1 MLLDS
6 PLQDSIMNLINLFSI
21 CFYYLCSLIL
31 YSMTI
36 LKTKYIFILSII
48 CCLIFSCTPIK
59 KITYIN
65 NNTQAAWDMSPLPPK
80 HHIEIGDI
88 LMVKVISRND
98 ESNKIF
104 NLETNT
110 NNSNTTTTAA
120 NLYLNGFTVNQ
131 EGSIDLPKVGKVI
144 LLNLTLEQAKDS
156 IMKAAEEYLIDPYV
170 IVKLANFEVTVLGEV
185 NMAGTYPVYKES
197 LTIFDAIAMAGDIND
212 YGNLSKVKIVR
223 SKNNKKE
230 VSFLDLT
237 DSNILSSNYYYLNN
251 KDLIYVQPL
260 KFKGLKKSQSQLFLS
275 SLTTFAVLFNA
286 YLNFNKD

>member
-1 MLLDS
+1 MKNF
-6 PLQDSIMNLINLFSI
+6 QI
-21 CFYYLCSLIL
+21 
-31 YSMTI
+31 
-36 LKTKYIFILSII
+36 KYIFILSII
-48 CCLIFSCTPIK
+48 SCLIFSCTPVN

-65 NNTQAAWDMSPLPPK
+65 NNSQAAWDISPLPPK

-110 NNSNTTTTAA
+110 NNSNTTTA
-120 NLYLNGFTVNQ
+120 NLYLNGFTINR
-131 EGSIDLPKVGKVI
+131 EGSIDLPKVGRVV
-144 LLNLTLEQAKDS
+144 LLNQTLEQAKET
-156 IMKAAEEYLIDPYV
+156 IMQAAIEYLIDPYV

-185 NMAGTYPVYKES
+185 NMPGAYPVYKEN
-197 LTIFDAIAMAGDIND
+197 LTIFDALAMAGDIND
-212 YGNLSKVKIVR
+212 YGNLRKVKIVR

-230 VSFLDLT
+230 VSFIDLT
-237 DSNILSSNYYYLNN
+237 DSKILSSNFYYLNN
-251 KDLIYVQPL
+251 KDLVYVQPL

>member
-1 MLLDS
+1 MKNF
-6 PLQDSIMNLINLFSI
+6 QI
-21 CFYYLCSLIL
+21 
-31 YSMTI
+31 
-36 LKTKYIFILSII
+36 KYIFIFSII
-48 CCLIFSCTPIK
+48 SCLIFSCTPVN

-65 NNTQAAWDMSPLPPK
+65 NNSQAAWDISPLPPK

-110 NNSNTTTTAA
+110 NNSNTTTA
-120 NLYLNGFTVNQ
+120 NLYLNGFTINR
-131 EGSIDLPKVGKVI
+131 EGSIDLPKVGRVV
-144 LLNLTLEQAKDS
+144 LLNQTLEQAKET
-156 IMKAAEEYLIDPYV
+156 IMQAAIEYLIDPYV

-185 NMAGTYPVYKES
+185 NMPGAYPVYKEN
-197 LTIFDAIAMAGDIND
+197 LTIFDALAMAGDIND
-212 YGNLSKVKIVR
+212 YGNLRKVKIVR

-230 VSFLDLT
+230 VSFIDLT
-237 DSNILSSNYYYLNN
+237 DSKILSSNYYYLNN
-251 KDLIYVQPL
+251 KDLVYVQPL

>member
-1 MLLDS
+1 MTN
-6 PLQDSIMNLINLFSI
+6 LQI
-21 CFYYLCSLIL
+21 
-31 YSMTI
+31 
-36 LKTKYIFILSII
+36 KYIFILSII
-48 CCLIFSCTPIK
+48 SCLIFSCTPVN

-65 NNTQAAWDMSPLPPK
+65 NNSQAAWDISPLPPK

-110 NNSNTTTTAA
+110 NNSNTTTA
-120 NLYLNGFTVNQ
+120 NLYLNGFTINR
-131 EGSIDLPKVGKVI
+131 EGSIDLPKVGRVV
-144 LLNLTLEQAKDS
+144 LLNQTLEQAKET
-156 IMKAAEEYLIDPYV
+156 IMQAAIEYLIDPYV

-185 NMAGTYPVYKES
+185 NMPGAYPVYKEN
-197 LTIFDAIAMAGDIND
+197 LTIFDALAMAGDIND
-212 YGNLSKVKIVR
+212 YGNLRKVKIVR

-230 VSFLDLT
+230 VSFIDLT
-237 DSNILSSNYYYLNN
+237 DSKILSSNYYN
-251 KDLIYVQPL
+251 KDLVYVQPL

>member
-1 MLLDS
+1 MTN
-6 PLQDSIMNLINLFSI
+6 LQI
-21 CFYYLCSLIL
+21 
-31 YSMTI
+31 
-36 LKTKYIFILSII
+36 KYIFILSII
-48 CCLIFSCTPIK
+48 SCLIFSCTPVN

-65 NNTQAAWDMSPLPPK
+65 NNSQAAWDISPLPPK

-110 NNSNTTTTAA
+110 NNSNTTTA
-120 NLYLNGFTVNQ
+120 NLYLNGFTINR
-131 EGSIDLPKVGKVI
+131 EGSIDLPKVGRVV
-144 LLNLTLEQAKDS
+144 LLNQTLEQAKET
-156 IMKAAEEYLIDPYV
+156 IMQAAIEYLIDPYV

-185 NMAGTYPVYKES
+185 NMPGAYPVYKEN
-197 LTIFDAIAMAGDIND
+197 LTIFDALAMAGDIND
-212 YGNLSKVKIVR
+212 YGNLRKVKIVR

-230 VSFLDLT
+230 VSFIDLT
-237 DSNILSSNYYYLNN
+237 DSKILSSNYYYLNN
-251 KDLIYVQPL
+251 KDLVYVQPL

>member
-1 MLLDS
+1 MKNF
-6 PLQDSIMNLINLFSI
+6 QI
-21 CFYYLCSLIL
+21 
-31 YSMTI
+31 
-36 LKTKYIFILSII
+36 KYIFILSII
-48 CCLIFSCTPIK
+48 SCLIFSCTPVN

-110 NNSNTTTTAA
+110 NNSNTTTA
-120 NLYLNGFTVNQ
+120 NLYLNGFTINR
-131 EGSIDLPKVGKVI
+131 EGSIDLPKVGRVV
-144 LLNLTLEQAKDS
+144 LLNQTLEQAKET
-156 IMKAAEEYLIDPYV
+156 IMQAAIEYLIDPYV

-185 NMAGTYPVYKES
+185 NMPGAYPVYKEN
-197 LTIFDAIAMAGDIND
+197 LTIFDALAMAGDIND
-212 YGNLSKVKIVR
+212 YGNLRKVKIVR

-230 VSFLDLT
+230 VSFIDLT
-237 DSNILSSNYYYLNN
+237 DSKILSSNYYYLNN
-251 KDLIYVQPL
+251 KDLVYVQPL

>member
-1 MLLDS
+1 MKNF
-6 PLQDSIMNLINLFSI
+6 QI
-21 CFYYLCSLIL
+21 
-31 YSMTI
+31 
-36 LKTKYIFILSII
+36 KYIFILSII
-48 CCLIFSCTPIK
+48 SCLIFSCTPVN

-65 NNTQAAWDMSPLPPK
+65 NNSQAAWDISPLPPK

-110 NNSNTTTTAA
+110 NNSNTTTA
-120 NLYLNGFTVNQ
+120 NLYLNGFTINR
-131 EGSIDLPKVGKVI
+131 EGSIDLPKVGRVF
-144 LLNLTLEQAKDS
+144 LLNQTLEQAKET
-156 IMKAAEEYLIDPYV
+156 IMQAAIEYLIDPYV

-185 NMAGTYPVYKES
+185 NMPGAYPVYKEN
-197 LTIFDAIAMAGDIND
+197 LTIFDALAMAGDIND
-212 YGNLSKVKIVR
+212 YGNLRKVKIVR

-230 VSFLDLT
+230 VSFIDLT
-237 DSNILSSNYYYLNN
+237 DSKILSSNYYYLNN
-251 KDLIYVQPL
+251 KDLVYVQPL